1 MRLLHSSQ
9 VPAATARA
17 EIRLALE
24 TISSG
29 HLREWV
35 QKISVPRHYRAQPQ
49 MNEAIARWLADE
61 LRAWGYDVELQ
72 GSLRNVVAWP
82 RKKASE
88 MVVVGAHY
96 DSVPETP
103 GADDNGSA
111 VAALLGCAEACAR
124 MGTDAPVCFAAFNCE
139 EDGMWGSAE
148 FVANLKMMGRCVRVA
163 HILEMVGFAST
174 QPGSQ
179 RLPTGLPIR
188 IPDRGDFLGILANQ
202 TSGAHLEFILG
213 QARAYSPELSVVGL
227 EVPLGAEQMLP
238 VLARSDHLPFWN
250 ENIPA
255 VMWTDT
261 SEFRNPHYHRMSD
274 KPDTLDYAFL
284 QRVTQVLTAC
294 VIASA
299 KDGGSRQFEL
309 ES

>member
-9 VPAATARA
+9 APAATVRA
-17 EIRLALE
+17 EIHSALE
-24 TISSG
+24 TVSASR
-29 HLREWV
+29 LREWV
-35 QKISVPRHYRAQPQ
+35 EKISVPRHFRAQPQ

-61 LRAWGYDVELQ
+61 FRQWGYDVELQ

-82 RKKASE
+82 RNKTSE
-88 MVVVGAHY
+88 LVVVGAHY

-124 MGTDAPVCFAAFNCE
+124 LAKDVQACFVAFNCE

-148 FVANLKMMGRCVRVA
+148 FVANLKLMRCRVRVA
-163 HILEMVGFAST
+163 HILEMVGFANS

-213 QARAYSPELSVVGL
+213 QARAYSPQLSVVGL
-227 EVPLGAEQMLP
+227 EVPLGAEQLLP

-284 QRVTQVLTAC
+284 QQVTQVLTAC
-294 VIASA
+294 VMAS
-299 KDGGSRQFEL
+299 S
-309 ES
+309 